1 VVFAC
6 GRLHRS
12 VEKTWRVEAV
22 ESDVGR
28 RGWVTREEAAPNA
41 LATKTWRRWVFPAR
55 SRFWHET
62 GSERSASKNRWDGD
76 AGKQVSSRHATTVL
90 AMAGRARESDQ
101 WWHLL
106 QRR

>member
-28 RGWVTREEAAPNA
+28 RGWVTREEAAPYC
-41 LATKTWRRWVFPAR
+41 LG
-55 SRFWHET
+55 H
-62 GSERSASKNRWDGD
+62 KNMAAVGVP
-76 AGKQVSSRHATTVL
+76 GTLEVL
-90 AMAGRARESDQ
+90 APNRQ
-101 WWHLL
+101 
-106 QRR
+106 